1 MSISDSNVTVNFFQY
16 SLSVQQIGICQIGVA
31 GFFSTFGIFRM
42 ENPIYFPIAKKK
54 VTVEHLGNGS
64 GCANG
69 KSSPKAKRDCVR
81 RKCAVLELIYQ
92 NP

>member
-1 MSISDSNVTVNFFQY
+1 M
-16 SLSVQQIGICQIGVA
+16 G
-31 GFFSTFGIFRM
+31 
-42 ENPIYFPIAKKK
+42 NPIYFPIAKKK

-69 KSSPKAKRDCVR
+69 KTSPKTKRDCVR
-81 RKCAVLELIYQ
+81 RKCAILELIYQ